1 MEYVG
6 ILNTLLNL
14 FDDIYTYILM
24 NILNPKQK
32 LQSCKVEINEFCLV
46 VNAPY
51 NVYHSKYSVDHK
63 LWSV

>member
-24 NILNPKQK
+24 NILNPKEK

-51 NVYHSKYSVDHK
+51 IVYHSKYIVDHK
-63 LWSV
+63 EGR